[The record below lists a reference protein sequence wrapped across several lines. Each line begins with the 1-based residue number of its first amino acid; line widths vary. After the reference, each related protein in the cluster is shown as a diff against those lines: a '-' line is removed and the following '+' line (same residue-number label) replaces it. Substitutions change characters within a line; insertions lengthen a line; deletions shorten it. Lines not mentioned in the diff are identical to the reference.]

1 MSLSEDDKTQAA
13 ALLVEN
19 ERRLRIRDRQI
30 ARYGDNAAPEIILDA
45 QDIRRKIVALKAVLE
60 PELPDEISGLVKR
73 RADDDYFIYQQVL
86 GAKQEV
92 AMLREDVAIVKQA
105 QHLAATW
112 RMQADE
118 RLERIEVRVD
128 TSERKRASGALI
140 YRIGLGIAICIGLI
154 ALALTLALIVRVV
167 G

>member
-1 MSLSEDDKTQAA
+1 MALSEEDRNQA
-13 ALLVEN
+13 ALLLTEN

-30 ARYGDNAAPEIILDA
+30 ERAGDGADPAIILDA

-60 PELPDEISGLVKR
+60 PELPDEISGLVRR

-92 AMLREDVAIVKQA
+92 AMMREDLSAVKQS
-105 QHLAATW
+105 QSLAATW
-112 RMQADE
+112 RMQTDD
-118 RLERIEVRVD
+118 RLGRIEGTVGHSEEARRVGAKWY
-128 TSERKRASGALI
+128 RRAITVAL
-140 YRIGLGIAICIGLI
+140 GM
-154 ALALTLALIVRVV
+154 ALLALIVGCAALAALR